1 MNGLAHSCHR
11 RVLILIRFTIKG
23 DKKEDNWTLASSS
36 FEGMILIMKEYDSL
50 YLGKSCFHC
59 INLLFFMSMQPTCVS
74 FGFPEKR
81 RGSQIQ
87 LILTLG
93 WLDME
98 PTQNNETSHDHRHDF
113 VVS

>member
-1 MNGLAHSCHR
+1 MTGLAHSCHR

-36 FEGMILIMKEYDSL
+36 FEGIQEYNSL

-74 FGFPEKR
+74 SGFPEKC

-98 PTQNNETSHDHRHDF
+98 PT
-113 VVS
+113 